1 MFKKKRK
8 LPKYKFTYG
17 KSLNTSSS
25 FHKPTG
31 YQRIKKKRPSFFSAK
46 LKKISKFVGIGC
58 FLGILSYSFVFS
70 DQFTVKSIH
79 FSEDKFQNGELNKQV
94 ETQLKSA
101 IGKNLI
107 FLETNSYE
115 TNLAKHFPELEKV
128 NISKN
133 YPDILEVNF
142 FEYPLVANI
151 VNESQNIKTSYIINS
166 IGYVIKENVEK
177 QDLPYIKIKSDE
189 PINKKENIISPNKLN
204 YILNAKKYF
213 EDKFG
218 MRVIDIEYKKIARE
232 IHLHTEKDFYIWLD
246 IETSFE
252 EQLKKLKKALVKLD
266 IYKESLLYIDLRI
279 AGNNGDKIIYKRK

>member
-31 YQRIKKKRPSFFSAK
+31 YQRIKKKRPSFFSTK
-46 LKKISKFVGIGC
+46 LKNLSKFVAIGAI
-58 FLGILSYSFVFS
+58 LGIASYLLIFS
-70 DQFTVKSIH
+70 DKLTVKSIH
-79 FSEDKFQNGELNKQV
+79 FAEDNFQNGQLNKQV
-94 ETQLKSA
+94 EAQLKSA
-101 IGKNLI
+101 IGENLL
-107 FLETNSYE
+107 FLDTKSYE
-115 TNLAKHFPELEKV
+115 TSLAKHFPELERV
-128 NISKN
+128 QINKN
-133 YPDILEVNF
+133 YPDILDVTF
-142 FEYPLVANI
+142 FEYPLSANI
-151 VNESQNIKTSYIINS
+151 VNESPTLKKSYVINS

-177 QDLPYIKIKSDE
+177 PDLPYIKIRSDE
-189 PINKKENIISPNKLN
+189 PINSKENIISPNKLQ

-232 IHLHTEKDFYIWLD
+232 IHIHTEKDFYIWLD

-252 EQLKKLKKALVKLD
+252 EQFKKLKKSLVKLD